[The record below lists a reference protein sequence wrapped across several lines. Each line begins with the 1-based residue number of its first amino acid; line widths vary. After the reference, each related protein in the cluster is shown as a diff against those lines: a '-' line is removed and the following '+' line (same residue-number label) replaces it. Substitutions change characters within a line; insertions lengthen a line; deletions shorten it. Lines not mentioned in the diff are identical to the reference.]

1 MLSSERI
8 TASTDRSVADLI
20 ISPGY
25 LSRQPDRPRPPG
37 SGSAPPPRRSPVSR
51 ASRTMSGSPHRCA
64 GSRGEGERA
73 LALGIPVDGH
83 QYRPAR
89 RRRSG
94 ASAGHDHRGTSGPAG
109 HLTQHT
115 ADGQRDRPAGAV
127 RAHDEQSGSR
137 RMGHQRGT
145 TLPDRPSCSP
155 APSPT
160 RPARSPRPGT
170 TTPGTPLRTTACEP
184 GRPAGHLHQL
194 QLGVSARRFRGRPR
208 HRGQGARGPVDADD
222 HPTRPDRAG
231 PSADVL
237 TRHHSHLV
245 RVGFGRGWLRTR
257 TRARIHRRIPTQFR
271 RTA

>member
-94 ASAGHDHRGTSGPAG
+94 ASAGHDHRGTAGPAG

-145 TLPDRPSCSP
+145 
-155 APSPT
+155 
-160 RPARSPRPGT
+160 
-170 TTPGTPLRTTACEP
+170 
-184 GRPAGHLHQL
+184 GHLHQL

-257 TRARIHRRIPTQFR
+257 TRARFHRRIPTQFR